1 MGMGAKPGYGPK
13 EPTEMRGEAGGAK
26 QYGDAKRVKG
36 MAINPAIVRGS
47 VDEALAASASLRNK
61 VASGDPGHAERQG
74 LNQAMAQLQQHDS
87 LAHASVLAI
96 HTLEERIAKGED
108 TPKNRDMLK
117 QAHANL
123 RARLAQGARAI
134 RQ

>member
-1 MGMGAKPGYGPK
+1 MGQVKPGYGPK
-13 EPTEMRGEAGGAK
+13 DPTPIRGQAGGANPEAEK
-26 QYGDAKRVKG
+26 KRVKG
-36 MAINPAIVRGS
+36 MAVNPALVRGS
-47 VDEALAASASLRNK
+47 VDAALSASAALRSRI
-61 VASGDPGHAERQG
+61 AGGDPGHQEREA

-96 HTLEERIAKGED
+96 HTLEERIARGED